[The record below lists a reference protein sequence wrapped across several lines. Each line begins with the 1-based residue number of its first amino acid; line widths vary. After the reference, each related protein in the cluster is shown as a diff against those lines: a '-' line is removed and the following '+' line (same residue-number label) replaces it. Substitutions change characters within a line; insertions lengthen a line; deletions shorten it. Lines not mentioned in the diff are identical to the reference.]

1 MAIETEPIGTSE
13 PPLSAALRISAQA
26 AALAEQTER
35 DRALPRELLDELRDA
50 RLLSLCLPRTLGGRE
65 ARPAEMVLTLEQL
78 ASADGATAWCA
89 MIASTSSLLGAYLPN
104 DDAELIYAG
113 GSAVTGGVF
122 APRGRAE
129 RHGEGYV
136 VSGRWSFVSGVQH
149 CDWVLGGCVVHDG
162 DEPVLLADGSP
173 DVRLALMPIDAVEVI
188 DTWSVSGLRGTG
200 SHDMAT
206 DAQLVPATR
215 VVSLLDERA
224 RHPGALYSFPLF
236 GLLAI
241 GIGSV
246 ALGIARGAIEDL
258 SELAGSKT
266 PAAGRRTLAE
276 RATVQAEVARAE
288 ASLRAARG
296 LVLAEAD
303 AAWHA
308 AEGGASIPDERRLGL
323 RLAATHATG
332 VAAEVVT
339 AMYHAAGGSSIYDS
353 SPLQRRFRDVHV
365 ATQHMMVAP
374 ATWEFAGRLLLGLP
388 TDTRQL

>member
-1 MAIETEPIGTSE
+1 MAIETESIGTTE
-13 PPLSAALRISAQA
+13 PPLTAALRLSPRA
-26 AALAEQTER
+26 AALAERTER
-35 DRALPRELLDELRDA
+35 QRELPHVLLSELRDA
-50 RLLSLCLPRTLGGRE
+50 GLLSLCLPRALGGGE
-65 ARPAEMVLTLEQL
+65 ARPAEMALALEQL

-89 MIASTSSLLGAYLPN
+89 MIASTSSLLGAYLPS
-104 DDAELIYAG
+104 DEAELIYAG
-113 GSAVTGGVF
+113 GNVTGGVF

-129 RHGEGYV
+129 RRDGAYV
-136 VSGRWSFVSGVQH
+136 VSGRWSFVSGVRH

-162 DEPVLLADGSP
+162 EDPVLLDDGSP
-173 DVRLALMPIDAVEVI
+173 DIRLVLMPIEAVEVI

-200 SHDMAT
+200 SHDMKT
-206 DAQLVPATR
+206 VEQIVPAAHA
-215 VVSLLDERA
+215 VSLSSDRP

-236 GLLAI
+236 GLLAT
-241 GIGSV
+241 GIASV

-258 SELAGSKT
+258 TELAGGKT
-266 PAAGRRTLAE
+266 PAGGRKTLAE

-303 AAWHA
+303 AAWLT
-308 AEGGASIPDERRLGL
+308 AEGGAAIPEERRLGL

-339 AMYHAAGGSSIYDS
+339 AMYHAGGGSSIYDS

-374 ATWEFAGRLLLGLP
+374 STWELAGRLLLGLP